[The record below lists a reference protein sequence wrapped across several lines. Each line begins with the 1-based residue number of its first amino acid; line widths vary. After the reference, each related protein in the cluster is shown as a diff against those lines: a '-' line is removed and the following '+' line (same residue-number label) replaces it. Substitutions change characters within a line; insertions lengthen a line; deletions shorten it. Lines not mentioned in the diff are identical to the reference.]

1 MFGILRIYEESPQT
15 KQIMGLIDLAAFL
28 GLKQAKT
35 VVTNIS
41 VRDNT
46 VKKKCFLCLLKKL
59 IGVTLV
65 YKII

>member
-1 MFGILRIYEESPQT
+1 MFGILRIYEESPQI

-41 VRDNT
+41 VIDNT
-46 VKKKCFLCLLKKL
+46 VKKKMFFMSFKKTDWGDTGL
-59 IGVTLV
+59 
-65 YKII
+65 